1 MITLFNIT
9 NSNKVE
15 GEFKSI
21 ICLHRSFVENF
32 IIKKFHLEVEPE
44 DMNVETYD
52 EEMEI
57 DTRSG
62 WVITGKLTF
71 ISAVPWLFIFI

>member
-1 MITLFNIT
+1 
-9 NSNKVE
+9 
-15 GEFKSI
+15 
-21 ICLHRSFVENF
+21 
-32 IIKKFHLEVEPE
+32 
-44 DMNVETYD
+44 MNVETYD